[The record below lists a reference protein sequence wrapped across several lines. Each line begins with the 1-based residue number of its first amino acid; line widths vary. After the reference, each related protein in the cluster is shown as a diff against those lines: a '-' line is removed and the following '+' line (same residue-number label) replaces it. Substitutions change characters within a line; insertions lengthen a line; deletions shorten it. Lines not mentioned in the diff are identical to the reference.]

1 MCGKATRSV
10 ATFLRRQAF
19 PLMLLKSMLQL
30 AKSHVAA
37 SNVVAVAF
45 SVSAAFSV
53 SVSVAAA
60 AAVASVQYDAAD
72 IAATNVADAAGQRPA
87 ADCATASQSSARAD
101 SSISNV
107 RRAPTDW
114 GRY

>member
-1 MCGKATRSV
+1 MCGKATRGV

-60 AAVASVQYDAAD
+60 VASVQYDAAA

-107 RRAPTDW
+107 PRAPTDW